1 MTFCAFDKHWW
12 RVLSCRT
19 DVRELALCRSYLLQT
34 MGILRQLKPSCTSD
48 LLSLTYALILI
59 HGTIIFGDFV
69 VAPWMVEEYGTN
81 LLDLFLYNLFGLFI
95 YVNVIGNMLKIIL
108 TNTSTVGV
116 ILPTL
121 LKPGKG
127 TARLNKFQR
136 EPGYDLTRDIV
147 PRVLV

>member
-1 MTFCAFDKHWW
+1 M
-12 RVLSCRT
+12 
-19 DVRELALCRSYLLQT
+19 
-34 MGILRQLKPSCTSD
+34 
-48 LLSLTYALILI
+48 
-59 HGTIIFGDFV
+59 
-69 VAPWMVEEYGTN
+69 APWMVEEYGTN